1 MNGFTIIQED
11 LSAKRVLLDKS
22 TNNQSHA
29 WTKCNACE
37 KRILEKKV
45 CGSCNI
51 ATYCSKECQVK
62 DWPEH
67 KKECKSFKISSEPR
81 VKIREEVK
89 IGISKEV
96 SDLVS
101 NLFKQTSDIDK
112 IRFIRLCAEKK
123 ENVVLF
129 YSILHSK
136 LFTEPIYISPGS
148 KDYEN
153 LRVLI
158 KLDSLIEGVKK
169 RFPDQKVGVI
179 MTVFENQ
186 QHYVSIVRDNDDIRM
201 YLSKYLLL

>member
-1 MNGFTIIQED
+1 MNSFTIIQED

-22 TNNQSHA
+22 TDNQQHA
-29 WTKCNACE
+29 WTKCNAC
-37 KRILEKKV
+37 KKKILEKKV
-45 CGSCNI
+45 CGNCNI

-67 KKECKSFKISSEPR
+67 KKECKSFQIPPELR
-81 VKIREEVK
+81 AKIREEVK

-112 IRFIRLCAEKK
+112 IRFVQLCAEKK
-123 ENVVLF
+123 ENIVLF

-148 KDYEN
+148 EDYEK

-169 RFPDQKVGVI
+169 RFHNQKVGVI

-186 QHYVSIVRDNDDIRM
+186 HHYVSIVRNDDDIDM
-201 YLSKYLLL
+201 YLSKYLI